1 MSDQMNAADFARMR
15 RKGDGHNKYNAKRT
29 EVDGITFDSKMES
42 RRYIQLKQ
50 LEKGGVIRDLELQPR
65 YPLTSNDVLICTYV
79 ADFRYW
85 DNEREREVVE
95 DVKGKI
101 TREYRIKKK
110 WMLALYDIEV
120 QEVTA

>member
-1 MSDQMNAADFARMR
+1 MSAADYARMR
-15 RKGDGHNKYNAKRT
+15 WKNKGYNKYNAKRT

-42 RRYIQLKQ
+42 RRYIELKQ
-50 LEKGGVIRDLELQPR
+50 LEKGGAIRDLELQPR
-65 YPLTSNDVLICTYV
+65 FPFTVNDTLVCTYV

-85 DNEREREVVE
+85 DVERDQEVIE

-101 TREYRIKKK
+101 TREYRIKAKLMK
-110 WMLALYDIEV
+110 ALYGIEV